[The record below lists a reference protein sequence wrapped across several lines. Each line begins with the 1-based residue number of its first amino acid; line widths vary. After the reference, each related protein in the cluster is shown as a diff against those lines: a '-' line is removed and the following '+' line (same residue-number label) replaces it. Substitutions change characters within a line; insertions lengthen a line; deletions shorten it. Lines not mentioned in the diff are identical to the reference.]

1 MHIYIYIYISI
12 IYTLNICNFDLSYNI
27 FLRIV
32 YIKYTLIFIYEKII
46 TLFKKK
52 LNPS

>member
-1 MHIYIYIYISI
+1 MHRHINIHTYTHAYISI
-12 IYTLNICNFDLSYNI
+12 IYTLNVCNFDLSYNI

-46 TLFKKK
+46 TLF
-52 LNPS
+52 